1 MVQIREADFK
11 RSALFIFFRRW
22 YFISKEWRINEGIR
36 VKEVR
41 LIAEDGE
48 QLGIFPIQEA
58 YQIAEERDLDL
69 VEISPAAH
77 PPVCRLMDYGKF
89 RFEQN
94 KREKETRKKQ
104 KVISIKEVKMR
115 PNIED
120 HDFFVKAKGGRK
132 FLEGGDKVKVT
143 IMFRGR
149 EITHPQLGEA
159 LCKRLGE
166 ELADISTMERPPKLE
181 GKNMI
186 MILAPKKDH
195 ESGSKKNKEKNP
207 NQENE

>member
-1 MVQIREADFK
+1 M
-11 RSALFIFFRRW
+11 
-22 YFISKEWRINEGIR
+22 GI
-36 VKEVR
+36 V
-41 LIAEDGE
+41 
-48 QLGIFPIQEA
+48 PIQEA
-58 YQIAEERDLDL
+58 LQVADEKNLDL
-69 VEISPAAH
+69 VEISPAAR

-149 EITHPQLGEA
+149 EITHPQLGEV
-159 LCKRLGE
+159 LCRRLSE
-166 ELADISTMERPPKLE
+166 ELADISTVERQPKLE

-186 MILAPKKDH
+186 MILTPKKDTD
-195 ESGSKKNKEKNP
+195 SAKKGKEKNQ
-207 NQENE
+207 NQNPKQASEE

>member
-1 MVQIREADFK
+1 
-11 RSALFIFFRRW
+11 
-22 YFISKEWRINEGIR
+22 
-36 VKEVR
+36 
-41 LIAEDGE
+41 
-48 QLGIFPIQEA
+48 
-58 YQIAEERDLDL
+58 
-69 VEISPAAH
+69 
-77 PPVCRLMDYGKF
+77 MDYGKF

-104 KVISIKEVKMR
+104 KVISVKEVKMR

-149 EITHPQLGEA
+149 EVTHPQLGEV
-159 LCKRLGE
+159 LCQRLGE
-166 ELADISTMERPPKLE
+166 ELADISTVERQPKLE

-186 MILAPKKDH
+186 MILAPKV
-195 ESGSKKNKEKNP
+195 ESTKKGKEKNP
-207 NQENE
+207 VEESE